1 MTRALSTR
9 SAITLAPLVLLIVLT
24 IAFGLV
30 DSRLVSTANLVNVVA
45 QATPIALLAL
55 GAFVVLVTAGIDL
68 TAAVAVSLC
77 AILMASQLQAGAPL
91 PVALGVGLASM
102 LALGL
107 FNGFMIAVLRI
118 PPFVTTLATM
128 VAVQGAT
135 LTFAER
141 GVLTINEPALKAIGI
156 ARTFGI
162 PNAIFVT
169 AIIAGAAAF
178 LMRRTRFG
186 PHTFALGSD
195 VAGAELAGVPIRRQL
210 IIVYVTS
217 SVFAFFTAVLMVSR
231 VPVVTPNIGG
241 TGLLLDAIAAAV
253 IGGTSV
259 SGGRGTVIG
268 VLLGALIVSLLTN
281 ALRIFGTDPSSI
293 DLFKGLMIMIALIGD
308 RVFSILAVR
317 RGNRRPQTIHS

>member
-1 MTRALSTR
+1 
-9 SAITLAPLVLLIVLT
+9 
-24 IAFGLV
+24 
-30 DSRLVSTANLVNVVA
+30 
-45 QATPIALLAL
+45 
-55 GAFVVLVTAGIDL
+55 
-68 TAAVAVSLC
+68 
-77 AILMASQLQAGAPL
+77 
-91 PVALGVGLASM
+91 
-102 LALGL
+102 
-107 FNGFMIAVLRI
+107 
-118 PPFVTTLATM
+118 
-128 VAVQGAT
+128 
-135 LTFAER
+135 
-141 GVLTINEPALKAIGI
+141 
-156 ARTFGI
+156 
-162 PNAIFVT
+162 VT

-186 PHTFALGSD
+186 LHTFALGSD
-195 VAGAELAGVPIRRQL
+195 VVGAELAGVPIRRQL

-308 RVFSILAVR
+308 RVFSIIAVR
-317 RGNRRPQTIHS
+317 RANRRPQTIHS